1 MFFLQRRLVELQWS
15 RDDLAAAGGPAPSTL
30 YKAQREGRELA
41 GRTLARLELVVGWH
55 PGSAQRIMAGGAPSV
70 VVSDLAET
78 ASGRIDT
85 ALRVAQDAGVRRTA
99 EELSDFLMTV
109 AKRLERFYTEDQRPA
124 EEVADASAC

>member
-1 MFFLQRRLVELQWS
+1 
-15 RDDLAAAGGPAPSTL
+15 
-30 YKAQREGRELA
+30 
-41 GRTLARLELVVGWH
+41 
-55 PGSAQRIMAGGAPSV
+55 MAGGAPSV
-70 VVSDLAET
+70 VVSDLVET

-124 EEVADASAC
+124 EEVADASAW

>member
-55 PGSAQRIMAGGAPSV
+55 PGRR
-70 VVSDLAET
+70 
-78 ASGRIDT
+78 SGSWP
-85 ALRVAQDAGVRRTA
+85 AA
-99 EELSDFLMTV
+99 
-109 AKRLERFYTEDQRPA
+109 RPRWW
-124 EEVADASAC
+124 CQTW